1 MPVAGTQVSW
11 VHGSPSSQTPPETA
25 VCTSCHDAGYVAA
38 HALVNITTTGIEAC
52 TTCHGTGAMFAV
64 EAYHGTP

>member
-1 MPVAGTQVSW
+1 
-11 VHGSPSSQTPPETA
+11 

-38 HALVNITTTGIEAC
+38 HALVNITATGIEAC
-52 TTCHGTGAMFAV
+52 TTCHGTGSMFAV